1 MPTSNLR
8 NETGTPCPKRKETDI
23 WLQLISAAL
32 SAIVGFLFLRNPA
45 VAVGTL
51 VMLMSVFFMIEGIS
65 KTVFSLTIRPLPNWG
80 WILASGV
87 LGILIATWLLS
98 NPGMSLLLLGVLI
111 GVQLISEGTAI
122 ATMAWMVRKE
132 TN

>member
-1 MPTSNLR
+1 MAA
-8 NETGTPCPKRKETDI
+8 TDFGG
-23 WLQLISAAL
+23 A
-32 SAIVGFLFLRNPA
+32 VGDRRLFFLRNPA